1 MLCPGGGGEGGV
13 GERHFTCLPC
23 FSRHVEELATQ
34 PVTQLQGRQA
44 RVLCPAAPRTC
55 AAPPFHHYQVIP
67 LARTCSQQ
75 ERREREREG
84 MRLCYFAVVLLCTCC
99 GPLSCTL
106 VAVCVCVCVCVCV
119 FCCVPMHLY
128 PFPGG
133 RLRVWP
139 GAGGSSGCHQHAV
152 RGTPGRADGG
162 AEAASHTQG
171 TGTAAGRVCP
181 YSAHVCG
188 GGGGGYLVPAQPLHV
203 AL

>member
-1 MLCPGGGGEGGV
+1 M

-75 ERREREREG
+75 ERRERERGDEA
-84 MRLCYFAVVLLCTCC
+84 MLLCCGFAVHLLWS
-99 GPLSCTL
+99 PLMHS
-106 VAVCVCVCVCVCV
+106 CVCVCVRMCMCVCV
-119 FCCVPMHLY
+119 FCCVPLMHLY

-133 RLRVWP
+133 RLRAWP

-171 TGTAAGRVCP
+171 TGTAAGMVCP
-181 YSAHVCG
+181 SS
-188 GGGGGYLVPAQPLHV
+188 
-203 AL
+203 